1 MRTKLIIIS
10 VLFLLFAIL
19 AVQNTT
25 TTELKIF
32 FWNLSVPLIVLI
44 VVIFIIGL
52 VIGIFTCSV
61 YERRKKRE
69 LETINQTN
77 SYENE

>member
-1 MRTKLIIIS
+1 VRTKLIIIS

-69 LETINQTN
+69 LENEKSTN
-77 SYENE
+77 SQENE

>member
-1 MRTKLIIIS
+1 MRTKLIVIS
-10 VLFLLFAIL
+10 ILFLLFAIL

-52 VIGIFTCSV
+52 VIGIITCSV
-61 YERRKKRE
+61 YERRKKKE
-69 LETINQTN
+69 LKTENHINSQ
-77 SYENE
+77 ENR

>member
-1 MRTKLIIIS
+1 MRTKLIVIS
-10 VLFLLFAIL
+10 ILFLLFAIL

-25 TTELKIF
+25 STELKIF

-52 VIGIFTCSV
+52 VIGIITCSA
-61 YERRKKRE
+61 YERRQKKE
-69 LETINQTN
+69 LENENHSN
-77 SYENE
+77 SNENR

>member
-1 MRTKLIIIS
+1 MRTKLIVIS
-10 VLFLLFAIL
+10 ILFLLFAIL

-52 VIGIFTCSV
+52 VIGIITCSV
-61 YERRKKRE
+61 YERRKKKE
-69 LETINQTN
+69 LEN
-77 SYENE
+77 ENHIISQENK

>member
-69 LETINQTN
+69 LENEKSTN
-77 SYENE
+77 SQENQ

>member
-61 YERRKKRE
+61 YERREKRE
-69 LETINQTN
+69 LENEKSTN
-77 SYENE
+77 SQENQ

>member
-1 MRTKLIIIS
+1 MRTKLIVIS
-10 VLFLLFAIL
+10 ILFLLFAIL

-32 FWNLSVPLIVLI
+32 LWNLSVPLIVLI
-44 VVIFIIGL
+44 VVIFIFGL

-61 YERRKKRE
+61 YDRRKKKE
-69 LETINQTN
+69 LEDEKRAN
-77 SYENE
+77 SQEN

>member
-69 LETINQTN
+69 LETRNQTN

>member
-61 YERRKKRE
+61 YERRKKKEFEANNRVE
-69 LETINQTN
+69 P
-77 SYENE
+77 

>member
-61 YERRKKRE
+61 YERREKRE
-69 LETINQTN
+69 LKTEQQAN
-77 SYENE
+77 SKENL

>member
-61 YERRKKRE
+61 YERRKKKE
-69 LETINQTN
+69 LKTEKLADSQEKN
-77 SYENE
+77 